1 VNRNAL
7 IWIVVVVAVSVM
19 LVAAPYLTHRTVE
32 DPKLAELRGKPA
44 PVFSLES
51 LEGKTVRLED
61 FRGKAVLLNFWATW
75 CQPCKIEMPWFE
87 QLQKQYGSEGL
98 QVVGIAMD
106 DASKEDIAR
115 FAKDVGVSYPI
126 LLGKESVGTAYGG
139 LPFLPSTF
147 FIDREGKI
155 VDRIFGLKS
164 RSEIEDEVKVALR
177 GRLAL
182 NK

>member
-1 VNRNAL
+1 MNRNAL

-19 LVAAPYLTHRTVE
+19 LAAAPYLAHRTPD
-32 DPKLAELRGKPA
+32 DPKLGELKGKPA
-44 PVFSLES
+44 PGFSLES

-87 QLQKQYGSEGL
+87 QLQKQYGPEGL

-115 FAKDVGVSYPI
+115 FAKDVGVNYPI
-126 LLGKESVGTAYGG
+126 LLGKESVGNAYGG
-139 LPFLPSTF
+139 VQFLPSTF
-147 FIDREGKI
+147 FIDREGKM

-164 RSEIEDEVKVALR
+164 RSEIEEEVKAALGQGVTR
-177 GRLAL
+177 R
-182 NK
+182 